1 MNIIILISLD
11 LLFII
16 LLACCVSLDKRVVR
30 LERDTR
36 RAADAV
42 GELQRDVRRL
52 TALRLLSDSCV
63 CCGGETDEG
72 SMVCRVCRAR
82 YKL

>member
-42 GELQRDVRRL
+42 R
-52 TALRLLSDSCV
+52 
-63 CCGGETDEG
+63 
-72 SMVCRVCRAR
+72 
-82 YKL
+82 